1 MSSQVCLQVIGKHIS
16 MLQAS
21 DSTGNHP
28 IPQSRDVPNNYSS
41 ARDRPSEEAE
51 RIKENQDVK
60 ASFGNI
66 FSNY

>member
-1 MSSQVCLQVIGKHIS
+1 

-41 ARDRPSEEAE
+41 DRDRPSQEAE

-60 ASFGNI
+60 VSFGNI
-66 FSNY
+66 FSSY